1 MEMNLSKFEPLV
13 DAILP
18 DASAEEILLSG
29 LCGVI
34 AAEIAMKRQKMGMNQ
49 KEFAAFM
56 GVSQGLVSRWE
67 RGEANFTLGTLV
79 HICAKLDLEIQSPI
93 KPAAPKTPYFST
105 GKLVYLSPADTKWSA
120 CSYQETSDFTEAKEM

>member
-1 MEMNLSKFEPLV
+1 MNPSKFETLV
-13 DAILP
+13 DALLP
-18 DASAEEILLSG
+18 DASAEELLLSG

-34 AAEIAMKRQKMGMNQ
+34 AAEISMKRQEMNMSQ

-79 HICAKLDLEIQSPI
+79 HICAKLGLELQSPI
-93 KPAAPKTPYFST
+93 KPAAPKTPYLSA
-105 GKLVYLSPADTKWSA
+105 GKLVYLSPACTKWSA
-120 CSYQETSDFTEAKEM
+120 CSYAEANDFTEPKEM